1 MTVIQRIKQAVN
13 NLDCETDNI
22 DKIIAL
28 AYMIGKEKATREVS
42 NAYNKLLAEQRE
54 RAEKCRYHN
63 MAAEIIGDERY
74 IYFGD
79 YDGAMCYTFGSDET
93 EV

>member
-1 MTVIQRIKQAVN
+1 
-13 NLDCETDNI
+13 
-22 DKIIAL
+22 
-28 AYMIGKEKATREVS
+28 
-42 NAYNKLLAEQRE
+42 
-54 RAEKCRYHN
+54 
-63 MAAEIIGDERY
+63 MAAEIIGDKKY